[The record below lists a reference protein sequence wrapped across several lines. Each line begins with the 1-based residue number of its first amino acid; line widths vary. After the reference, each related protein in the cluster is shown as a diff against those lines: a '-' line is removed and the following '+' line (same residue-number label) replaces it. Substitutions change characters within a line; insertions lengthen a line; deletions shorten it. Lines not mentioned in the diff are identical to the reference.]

1 MRTIWKSKSL
11 KTDRFGALLEIEVPK
26 ICTTPAPEND
36 LEVKIV
42 KTPDHFLK
50 FKMLFA
56 WQAQGFRHVSK
67 CVAGAGVREGCKN
80 VGRRGGFE
88 EAPKRC
94 VSRGRGKEFVLCDVD
109 V

>member
-1 MRTIWKSKSL
+1 M
-11 KTDRFGALLEIEVPK
+11 EVEVPE
-26 ICTTPAPEND
+26 ICTTPAREND

-42 KTPDHFLK
+42 KNTRCSGRFWRLK
-50 FKMLFA
+50 VRFV
-56 WQAQGFRHVSK
+56 WQAQGFRQVAK
-67 CVAGAGVREGCKN
+67 YVAGAGVREGCKN

-94 VSRGRGKEFVLCDVD
+94 FSRGRRNDFVLCDVD